1 MESLKIIP
9 KKYHRKTKS
18 FIFKYCNL
26 SFFRTK
32 ENLFKSNKIDY
43 ENISLKSKNTQSA
56 STGPDDRKENILK
69 KSSSEKIINLS
80 SILNRLSKRKNVH
93 SIELILKGRRK
104 GSTPEKNANE
114 VININKKDDRHRC
127 KEIKVTKINKNDSN
141 QKIINSGKNK
151 NINPKIN
158 NNNII
163 GKTYKEDKSNFNGI
177 TQLSRNILKAIP
189 PKLNDGNG
197 VYLISADNMTQLQHF
212 TVENSN
218 LLSNTV
224 LDIDIN
230 NETGEVFFGAAN
242 GLCSYMSDATTT
254 YDEMTKDN
262 VWAYPNP
269 VTPDYQGL
277 ITVVGLTLNAD
288 VKILASNGA
297 LVAEGRSSGGTFTWN
312 GCDKNG
318 DPVASGVYMVA
329 TAKADGSKGTV
340 CKIAIVR

>member
-114 VININKKDDRHRC
+114 VININKKDDRYRC

-189 PKLNDGNG
+189 PKLN
-197 VYLISADNMTQLQHF
+197 YLFNDMHDLSVNNNNKIDIGERKKFHSNIPNVFINHLMMK
-212 TVENSN
+212 NSIYN
-218 LLSNTV
+218 KNNSKHLLLSTTNRIKGKKLTIFYYLPKKNV
-224 LDIDIN
+224 L
-230 NETGEVFFGAAN
+230 
-242 GLCSYMSDATTT
+242 
-254 YDEMTKDN
+254 
-262 VWAYPNP
+262 
-269 VTPDYQGL
+269 
-277 ITVVGLTLNAD
+277 
-288 VKILASNGA
+288 
-297 LVAEGRSSGGTFTWN
+297 
-312 GCDKNG
+312 
-318 DPVASGVYMVA
+318 
-329 TAKADGSKGTV
+329 
-340 CKIAIVR
+340 

>member
-32 ENLFKSNKIDY
+32 DNLFKSNKIDY

-151 NINPKIN
+151 NIK
-158 NNNII
+158 
-163 GKTYKEDKSNFNGI
+163 
-177 TQLSRNILKAIP
+177 
-189 PKLNDGNG
+189 
-197 VYLISADNMTQLQHF
+197 
-212 TVENSN
+212 
-218 LLSNTV
+218 
-224 LDIDIN
+224 
-230 NETGEVFFGAAN
+230 
-242 GLCSYMSDATTT
+242 
-254 YDEMTKDN
+254 
-262 VWAYPNP
+262 
-269 VTPDYQGL
+269 
-277 ITVVGLTLNAD
+277 
-288 VKILASNGA
+288 
-297 LVAEGRSSGGTFTWN
+297 
-312 GCDKNG
+312 
-318 DPVASGVYMVA
+318 
-329 TAKADGSKGTV
+329 
-340 CKIAIVR
+340 